1 MSRNSFAAE
10 MIKSFVI
17 FLTGGFIYGLI
28 EILYRGHTHP
38 SMFVL
43 GGLCLLW
50 VGGFDSFFRRVP
62 PLWLQIILGGIFI
75 TAAELVC
82 GMIFNV
88 GLGLRVWDYSKVPMN
103 FMGQICPQ
111 FFFLWIA
118 LSLPAVL
125 AEDLLRAAFDRF
137 GRSVR
142 EIG

>member
-137 GRSVR
+137 SRSVR